1 MDFWWIN
8 LGAKS
13 KISDELLMNIFY
25 SILTIT
31 FGVGLVYLSLEIS
44 KEFVVSTKVLSMS
57 KTFNLSMIE
66 FVWTIV

>member
-1 MDFWWIN
+1 VDFWWIN

>member
-1 MDFWWIN
+1 LWTFGELN

-13 KISDELLMNIFY
+13 KISDELLLNIFY

-44 KEFVVSTKVLSMS
+44 KEFVISTKVLNMS

-66 FVWTIV
+66 FV